1 MDFYL
6 RYRGPLPSVTPGKTR
21 ITEKHKIRI
30 ALSSQLEDLWSKAPQ
45 LNTIKGRLDEIPVR
59 QVKGG
64 RVTYPEERI
73 EEFDY
78 YCSVEFRNCQF
89 IPLITMGLELQ
100 CHLELLFLRREDP
113 GAIVHGGDLDNR
125 LKTLFDG
132 LRIPL
137 AENEIPDNIP
147 EMKRIFCLTEE
158 DSLITKINIETG
170 RLLGPLQDG
179 ENENDVDLSIHVI
192 AKVSWPIFKN
202 IPWFT

>member
-1 MDFYL
+1 
-6 RYRGPLPSVTPGKTR
+6 
-21 ITEKHKIRI
+21 
-30 ALSSQLEDLWSKAPQ
+30 
-45 LNTIKGRLDEIPVR
+45 
-59 QVKGG
+59 
-64 RVTYPEERI
+64 
-73 EEFDY
+73 
-78 YCSVEFRNCQF
+78 
-89 IPLITMGLELQ
+89 MGLELQ